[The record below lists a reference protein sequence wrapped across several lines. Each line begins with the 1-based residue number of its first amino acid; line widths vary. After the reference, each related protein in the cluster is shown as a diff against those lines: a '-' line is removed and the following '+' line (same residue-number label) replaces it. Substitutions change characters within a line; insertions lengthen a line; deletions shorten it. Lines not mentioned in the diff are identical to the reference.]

1 MRILRIIGVLVF
13 LLFIVGSASACSIS
27 LTKSAS
33 PTSYDQVGQVITYT
47 YKVTCKDG
55 YVYGPIILRDNKTSP
70 EAVIFNGYIR
80 KGNTVVGT
88 ATYTITQADIDR
100 GFVTNKA
107 NATAKSSRNGSYN
120 VKSNNAFATVTAVRK
135 PVLSLEKSA
144 DPVTYDTA
152 GQMIKYSYKVTNS
165 GNVVISG
172 PIRVIDDKLGTVLIS
187 SSSLSP
193 GQNVTG
199 TATHT
204 ISQADLDA
212 GYITNVAYATG
223 TYCGKKVRSND
234 DTETVRLIKIPPT
247 TEVPEFES
255 ISLPVASILGL
266 IFISQYRRKE

>member
-1 MRILRIIGVLVF
+1 MKVVNVIGVFVFVF
-13 LLFIVGSASACSIS
+13 LSIGSANACSII
-27 LTKSAS
+27 LEKSAS
-33 PTSYDQVGQVITYT
+33 PTNYDHVGQVITYT

-70 EAVIFNGYIR
+70 EAVTFNGYIR

-107 NATAKSSRNGSYN
+107 NATAKSIRNGFYN

-172 PIRVIDDKLGTVLIS
+172 PLRVIDDKLGTVLIS
-187 SSSLSP
+187 GSSLSP

-199 TATHT
+199 TATHI
-204 ISQADLDA
+204 ISQDDLDV

-234 DTETVRLIKIPPT
+234 DTETVTLIKIPPT
-247 TEVPEFES
+247 EIPEFPS
-255 ISLPVASILGL
+255 IALPVASILGL